1 MRNVIERT
9 FGVWKARWAILKD
22 MHINYPYETQV
33 DIVIASMALHNYI
46 RMKDSSDDAF
56 HTAQQETYNP
66 NQVRDTEG
74 SINEMTEDT
83 SSSRRDIQNDLYM
96 SAVRDAIAED
106 LVASSR

>member
-1 MRNVIERT
+1 
-9 FGVWKARWAILKD
+9 

-66 NQVRDTEG
+66 NEDRETEG

-83 SSSRRDIQNDLYM
+83 SSSHRDIQNDLYM
-96 SAVRDAIAED
+96 STVRDVIADD